1 MVPVAWFWGF
11 IGTAEKLC
19 MGLFGIVA
27 DLFRC
32 SPGGVLGWS
41 WCRLGVVLELGL
53 SKNKVKNEKQLEREG
68 RRGVSQAAQPAI
80 T

>member
-41 WCRLGVVLELGL
+41 WCRLGVVLGLGWDRWGAGRGRMG
-53 SKNKVKNEKQLEREG
+53 VK
-68 RRGVSQAAQPAI
+68 
-80 T
+80 